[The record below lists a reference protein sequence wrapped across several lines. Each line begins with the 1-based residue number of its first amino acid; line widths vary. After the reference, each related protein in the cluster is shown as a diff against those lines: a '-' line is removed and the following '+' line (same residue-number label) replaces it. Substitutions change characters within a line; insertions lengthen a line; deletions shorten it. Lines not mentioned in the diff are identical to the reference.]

1 MPYKNHSLLHFFW
14 IYFGS
19 VAILIISAGT
29 FYFHEQKAVSLSHEH
44 DTILHYAKMQQY
56 TGNSY
61 AELHFSFD
69 IKSQYRPWYEKSV
82 MRREGGSF
90 IYEAPTQR
98 PNEFL
103 VIKKRTDSY
112 DEIREALL
120 IKISTTVLLLLGLFS
135 FLSWILALKAV
146 RPLKMMIRNLDVF
159 LKDLVHD
166 LNTPATS
173 ILLNARL
180 LRTKSGAND
189 AKRIERIESSTNEIL
204 SLYKNLSIL
213 LNEHK
218 VESIKQNIV
227 SIVIDVSEQFKELY
241 PDILFKLEL
250 PKESL
255 QKIDRQTF
263 EQILGNLL
271 ANACKYSSESDP
283 MVEIVLEKNT
293 LEIKDN
299 GIGMRHPEKVFERLY
314 SEHSQGHGIG
324 MHIVQRLSQSMGLG
338 ISFDSQKGVGTKVRL
353 EFGHR

>member
-1 MPYKNHSLLHFFW
+1 MQYKNHSLLHFFW

-29 FYFHEQKAVSLSHEH
+29 FYFYEQKAVSLSHEH

-61 AELHFSFD
+61 TEPLFSFD
-69 IKSQYRPWYEKSV
+69 IKQHYRPWYEKSV
-82 MRREGGSF
+82 MRIEGESF

-103 VIKKRTDSY
+103 LIKKRTSAY
-112 DEIREALL
+112 DEVRRALL
-120 IKISTTVLLLLGLFS
+120 VKISTTVLVLLGLFS
-135 FLSWILALKAV
+135 FLSWVLARKAV
-146 RPLKMMIRNLDVF
+146 RPLKMIIRNLDVF

-218 VESIKQNIV
+218 VELVKQDIV
-227 SIVIDVSEQFKELY
+227 SIITQVSEQFQELY
-241 PDILFKLEL
+241 PAILFRLEL
-250 PKESL
+250 PTESVH
-255 QKIDRQTF
+255 KIDRQTF
-263 EQILGNLL
+263 EQILRNLL

-283 MVEIVLEKNT
+283 MVDIVLEKKS

-338 ISFDSQKGVGTKVRL
+338 ISFDSEKNVGTKVIL
-353 EFGHR
+353 EFAHR